1 MNSASQVDVITFDHE
16 LVDLDQISALEARG
30 VVVRPSA
37 RALRFAVDKGHQR
50 RAFDAA
56 GIPLPRFIVVT
67 SSSDPMLKG
76 FLDGVGPPVLKAAR
90 GGYDGRG
97 VLFPQS
103 RVEALAMID
112 ELCAIDERRRRR
124 ATQPPRRGRPRRR
137 SRRQREY
144 ASYPLVSTVQSK
156 GMCVEV
162 RYPADVDESTVL
174 EANRLGRKIAN
185 LVGAVGVLAIEFF
198 VSDHGLV
205 VNEIALRP
213 HNTGHW
219 TIEGA
224 RTSQFTNH
232 LLAVSGRALGSTEA
246 IVDGGGHG
254 ERRRCRRTRARSS
267 ARRRSPARTCTTT
280 ASRGARAQA
289 RSRHRRGRRRARG
302 ARDSMGERAGVRHED
317 TGDVVQPVV
326 GIVMGSSS
334 DLEVMNG
341 AAAIL
346 ERFGVASEVHV
357 VSAHRT
363 PEAMVEYGLNARSR
377 GLRVLIAGAGG
388 AAHLPGMLAAVT
400 TLPVIGVPVALA
412 QLDGLDSLLSIAQ
425 MPRGV
430 PVATVAINGATNAGL
445 LARAH
450 PLAR

>member
-1 MNSASQVDVITFDHE
+1 MLIDSQPTGPVSVGVVGAGQLARMMGDAAHGAGVILSVLASSPDDAAVATADISVIGAPDDADALDELAAQVDVVTFDHE
-16 LVDLDQISALEARG
+16 LVDLDQIAALESRG

-56 GIPLPRFIVVT
+56 GVPLPRFIVVT
-67 SSSDPMLKG
+67 SSSDPTLKG

-112 ELCAIDERRRRR
+112 ELSATTSVVVEERLNL
-124 ATQPPRRGRPRRR
+124 RGELALVVVRGVNG
-137 SRRQREY
+137 EY

-162 RYPADVDESTVL
+162 RYPAEVDQSTVL
-174 EANRLGRKIAN
+174 EANRLGRKIAT

-198 VSDHGLV
+198 EGDHGLV

-246 IVDGGGHG
+246 IVKSAVMVNVVGADEPGSIERAKEIPGAHVHDYGKSWRAGRKLGHVTVVG
-254 ERRRCRRTRARSS
+254 DVARAAHVTAWESARAYGTRTRE
-267 ARRRSPARTCTTT
+267 T
-280 ASRGARAQA
+280 
-289 RSRHRRGRRRARG
+289 
-302 ARDSMGERAGVRHED
+302 
-317 TGDVVQPVV
+317 
-326 GIVMGSSS
+326 
-334 DLEVMNG
+334 
-341 AAAIL
+341 
-346 ERFGVASEVHV
+346 
-357 VSAHRT
+357 
-363 PEAMVEYGLNARSR
+363 
-377 GLRVLIAGAGG
+377 
-388 AAHLPGMLAAVT
+388 
-400 TLPVIGVPVALA
+400 
-412 QLDGLDSLLSIAQ
+412 
-425 MPRGV
+425 
-430 PVATVAINGATNAGL
+430 
-445 LARAH
+445 
-450 PLAR
+450 

>member
-1 MNSASQVDVITFDHE
+1 VTGIVTVVLIDSQPTGPVSVGVVGAGQLARMMGESARGAGVILTVLAASPDDSAVATADVTVIGSPDDANALDELASQVDVITFDHE
-16 LVDLDQISALEARG
+16 LVDLDQIAALEARG

-103 RVEALAMID
+103 RVDAIAMID
-112 ELCAIDERRRRR
+112 ELCASTSVVVEERLNL
-124 ATQPPRRGRPRRR
+124 RGELALVVVRGVNG
-137 SRRQREY
+137 EY

-198 VSDHGLV
+198 VGDHGLV

-246 IVDGGGHG
+246 IVEAAVMVNVVGADVPGSIENATEITGAHVHDYGKSWRAERKLGHVTVVG
-254 ERRRCRRTRARSS
+254 DDARAAHVTAWESARAYGTRTRE
-267 ARRRSPARTCTTT
+267 T
-280 ASRGARAQA
+280 
-289 RSRHRRGRRRARG
+289 
-302 ARDSMGERAGVRHED
+302 
-317 TGDVVQPVV
+317 
-326 GIVMGSSS
+326 
-334 DLEVMNG
+334 
-341 AAAIL
+341 
-346 ERFGVASEVHV
+346 
-357 VSAHRT
+357 
-363 PEAMVEYGLNARSR
+363 
-377 GLRVLIAGAGG
+377 
-388 AAHLPGMLAAVT
+388 
-400 TLPVIGVPVALA
+400 
-412 QLDGLDSLLSIAQ
+412 
-425 MPRGV
+425 
-430 PVATVAINGATNAGL
+430 
-445 LARAH
+445 
-450 PLAR
+450 

>member
-1 MNSASQVDVITFDHE
+1 MMGDAAHGAGVILSVLANSPDDAAVATADLAVIGAPDDADALDELAAQVDVVTFDHE
-16 LVDLDQISALEARG
+16 LVDLDQIAALEARG

-56 GIPLPRFIVVT
+56 GVPLPRFIVVT

-112 ELCAIDERRRRR
+112 ELSATTSVVVEERLNL
-124 ATQPPRRGRPRRR
+124 RGELALIVVRGVNG
-137 SRRQREY
+137 EY

-162 RYPADVDESTVL
+162 RYPAEVDQSTVL
-174 EANRLGRKIAN
+174 EANRLGRKIAT

-198 VSDHGLV
+198 EGDHGLV

-232 LLAVSGRALGSTEA
+232 LLAVSGRTLGSTEA
-246 IVDGGGHG
+246 IVKAAVMVNVVGADEPGSIEHAKEIPGAHVHDYGKSWRAGRKLGHVTVVG
-254 ERRRCRRTRARSS
+254 DDARAAHVTAWESARAYGTRTRE
-267 ARRRSPARTCTTT
+267 T
-280 ASRGARAQA
+280 
-289 RSRHRRGRRRARG
+289 
-302 ARDSMGERAGVRHED
+302 
-317 TGDVVQPVV
+317 
-326 GIVMGSSS
+326 
-334 DLEVMNG
+334 
-341 AAAIL
+341 
-346 ERFGVASEVHV
+346 
-357 VSAHRT
+357 
-363 PEAMVEYGLNARSR
+363 
-377 GLRVLIAGAGG
+377 
-388 AAHLPGMLAAVT
+388 
-400 TLPVIGVPVALA
+400 
-412 QLDGLDSLLSIAQ
+412 
-425 MPRGV
+425 
-430 PVATVAINGATNAGL
+430 
-445 LARAH
+445 
-450 PLAR
+450 